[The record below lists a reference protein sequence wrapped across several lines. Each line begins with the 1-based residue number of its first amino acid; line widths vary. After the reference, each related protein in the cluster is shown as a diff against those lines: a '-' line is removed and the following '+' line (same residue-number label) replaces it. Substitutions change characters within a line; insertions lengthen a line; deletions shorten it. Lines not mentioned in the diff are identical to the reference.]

1 MKLEQ
6 VAVHDGRP
14 AGVVAV
20 VEMPEEAQPAPE
32 APPARRNLYRD
43 VFKRWLD
50 IAVVVLAAP
59 ILVPLVGVFALLVTS
74 DGGGPFYRQERVGR
88 GGRTYSMWKLRSM
101 VPDAEAALAAHL
113 AADPEARAE
122 WEHHQKLRND
132 PRITPV
138 GRFLRTYSLDELPQF
153 WNVLTGDMSLVGPRP
168 MLPEQERLYPGRS
181 YFALRP
187 GITGPWQVSDRHA
200 TSFAERAGFDDGYL
214 RRVSLWTDL
223 RLIAA
228 TVRVVLRGTGC

>member
-1 MKLEQ
+1 
-6 VAVHDGRP
+6 
-14 AGVVAV
+14 
-20 VEMPEEAQPAPE
+20 MPEGARPVPE

-50 IAVVVLAAP
+50 IAIVLLAAP

-88 GGRTYSMWKLRSM
+88 NGRTYRMWKLRSM

-122 WEHHQKLRND
+122 WAHHQKLRND

-138 GRFLRTYSLDELPQF
+138 GRFLRTYSFDELPQF

-168 MLPEQERLYPGRS
+168 
-181 YFALRP
+181 
-187 GITGPWQVSDRHA
+187 T
-200 TSFAERAGFDDGYL
+200 
-214 RRVSLWTDL
+214 
-223 RLIAA
+223 
-228 TVRVVLRGTGC
+228 